1 MFTASG
7 LRIRFLKVYEKSGYK
22 PTKLHK
28 SLTKAGDYEH
38 RLWLFFK
45 FGLSLFF
52 ENNYFETIKKFKV
65 RYLNFCFMKWNA
77 IYFFF

>member
-28 SLTKAGDYEH
+28 TMTKAGDYQH
-38 RLWLFFK
+38 RLWLCMGIRYFQRMIQLFYTKFFVLII
-45 FGLSLFF
+45 LSTRFNSL
-52 ENNYFETIKKFKV
+52 KKYMLK
-65 RYLNFCFMKWNA
+65 
-77 IYFFF
+77 